1 MDKRTNKR
9 MKQMA
14 AAMMAGMLAMCTEP
28 ESQAEEGEGWAVEGS
43 CSACIPLRSMQET
56 WVCSG
61 DRICH

>member
-14 AAMMAGMLAMCTEP
+14 AAMMAGMLAMCTGTGI
-28 ESQAEEGEGWAVEGS
+28 AGRRGEGWAVEGS
-43 CSACIPLRSMQET
+43 CSACIPLRSMRET

-61 DRICH
+61 DGICH